1 MSNSFAAGFVVV
13 TVAIAAFYLQEHSWE
28 IKILKSDVINLKQ
41 RVEKIYS
48 FSPPQQ
54 KNDLHSFQQQPIKE
68 PRPIALISAKSIKSN
83 DPAHLLHVQKVF
95 DRLGYQTILGIENY
109 HKSGIE
115 FDIFWNHEYPF
126 TNSETKSL
134 VAHPKQHQKI
144 NHIPG
149 SGFYTS
155 KVALATAN
163 LSFGVPLAF
172 ALPKQKA
179 EFEAY
184 AKENPKTRWVQ
195 KSNAHRNIK
204 VLPIEQLDTNKA
216 DTFIQKFVENP
227 LLIDGNTIQ

>member
-1 MSNSFAAGFVVV
+1 MD
-13 TVAIAAFYLQEHSWE
+13 
-28 IKILKSDVINLKQ
+28 LKSVN
-41 RVEKIYS
+41 RVEQISLS
-48 FSPPQQ
+48 FPSQQ
-54 KNDLHSFQQQPIKE
+54 TNDLHQIQRE
-68 PRPIALISAKSIKSN
+68 NDPRPIALIAAKNIKSN

-95 DRLGYQTILGIENY
+95 QRLGYQTILGIENY
-109 HKSGIE
+109 QKSKSAE
-115 FDIFWNHEYPF
+115 FEIFWNHEYPF
-126 TNSETKSL
+126 TNSETKLL
-134 VAHPKQHQKI
+134 VTNPKEYQKI

-172 ALPKQKA
+172 ALPKQKS

-184 AKENPKTRWVQ
+184 AKEHPETRWVQ

-204 VLPIEQLDTNKA
+204 VLPIKQLDTSKS

-227 LLIDGNTIQ
+227 LLIDGK